1 MPMCGSCDS
10 PAAMENDA
18 GMSIFDGLIWGGA
31 ALSLLGLAGLVLCII
46 KVWSARRAGLDDEA
60 MRALMARV
68 LPMNLGALFV
78 SVIGL
83 MLVIVGIFLK

>member
-1 MPMCGSCDS
+1 MPRLASCAS
-10 PAAMENDA
+10 PSLMENDA
-18 GMSIFDGLIWGGA
+18 SMTIFDGLIWGGA
-31 ALSLLGLAGLVLCII
+31 ALSLVGLAGLVWCIF
-46 KVWSARRAGLDDEA
+46 KVWTARRAKLEDEQ

>member
-1 MPMCGSCDS
+1 MSGS
-10 PAAMENDA
+10 PRGMENRSGMTVFDA
-18 GMSIFDGLIWGGA
+18 LIWGGA
-31 ALSLLGLAGLVLCII
+31 ALSLLGLLGLGWCIV
-46 KVWSARRAGLDDEA
+46 KVWRARRAKLEDA
-60 MRALMARV
+60 QMREIMARV